1 MLDITYDKTRVDMAC
16 KCIIVLQK
24 TRIGHSGAIGR
35 NAMTMEPYTDPK
47 HALVRQNMAVT

>member
-1 MLDITYDKTRVDMAC
+1 MAC

-47 HALVRQNMAVT
+47 HALVRQNMAVTKDALQKEN

>member
-1 MLDITYDKTRVDMAC
+1 MAY
-16 KCIIVLQK
+16 KCIIVQQT
-24 TRIGHSGAIGR
+24 TRTGHFGAIGR